1 MSSHIYSNAY
11 VLLPLLLLARTGSL
25 VKADR
30 LQHVILD
37 RDIFQNKYST
47 PILQDLSQI
56 REQRGIVIPC
66 GGGKMLANAYV
77 AARVV
82 RNYLACDLPI
92 EIAYYGE
99 HEMDAYHK
107 SLFAVSSA
115 VRSVQTTMRYRELSQ
130 LVVSCRASV
139 TQH

>member
-1 MSSHIYSNAY
+1 MSSHTYGNAY

-25 VKADR
+25 VKAER

-37 RDIFQNKYST
+37 RDIFHDKYPT

-56 REQRGIVIPC
+56 REQRGIVFPC

-115 VRSVQTTMRYRELSQ
+115 VGSVQDTMRYHASLQ
-130 LVVSCRASV
+130 LLFLAEH
-139 TQH
+139 Q